1 MLSECAALTV
11 IRGPR
16 GSGKTS
22 LLRTWIA
29 SARGGPEPIVTMP
42 TPQPTSDSD
51 SYWAEVERRID
62 AALTSPGERAV
73 VTLDDVDRLGDPTT
87 EERILASLHHH
98 ERLHVVVTT
107 RSAEVFSG
115 TGLLDLDHVAVPPDD
130 LLFTAQE
137 CRAALLARGIE
148 LPPHLW
154 KTVHDVT
161 SGFPPMVQAAIAV
174 IRSFGEL
181 DHGQELTRPAL
192 ERAIDRYVEHA
203 ILDDPEL
210 TDLREFIHT
219 IAAARTVT
227 ATAAEV
233 LTSADDVARLRE
245 LETAGVLIR
254 SPWPRDDEWTF
265 VAPVRDSLMRA
276 VRRAA
281 PEGPLRASS
290 DLAKWFRDGG
300 NPTAALEHAVEAQDW
315 DLAVGILK
323 ANWVELV
330 ARRFHLVRETLTS
343 IPAAAAEADLSI
355 RAGREL
361 FLRLGSDAT
370 QLPDPVPL
378 PVTGARSSDPG
389 GAADALAV
397 GTVQSLIQRVDGN
410 YADAADISSRMSAL
424 GDRLMATQYDEV
436 AWCLPLLRV
445 QWGVTHQLHGDL
457 GGASVQFRR
466 AFNSNRSIGSDF
478 VARNAAG
485 NLALNYA
492 LSGELGHAEA
502 WLDKERRYNDESAWV
517 TKMVR
522 VGGLVASA
530 LVAIDRMELDA
541 AAKVLAV
548 LGDLPDDE
556 ELWAFALYAQCQLA
570 LVTCQPETG
579 LDRIRRTTAVYDR
592 WLTTS
597 SLAAPLLAAA
607 EAELHLA
614 LGHGNETWMTLENAR
629 GRGPWTTIAHARME
643 LSSDRPNEVLADCA
657 RPAVSECPYPH
668 IRMES
673 ALLQAAAHLHLTNEI
688 QARTMLRRAVALF
701 DQTGMVRPFVSMPA
715 GWIARLSELDVEL
728 PPAWTSAV
736 PAPGAAVYPDRIQ
749 LVNLS
754 DRESAV
760 LDALVATPSVA
771 AIAEQLFVSQNTV
784 KTQLRSL
791 YRKLGV
797 HSRADALLTA
807 THLGLITREPEA

>member
-1 MLSECAALTV
+1 
-11 IRGPR
+11 
-16 GSGKTS
+16 
-22 LLRTWIA
+22 
-29 SARGGPEPIVTMP
+29 MP
-42 TPQPTSDSD
+42 TPHPTADSD
-51 SYWAEVERRID
+51 SYWAEVERRVD
-62 AALTSPGERAV
+62 AALTSSGERTVLA
-73 VTLDDVDRLGDPTT
+73 LDDVDRLDDPTIET
-87 EERILASLHHH
+87 RILASLHHH

-107 RSAEVFSG
+107 RTAEVFG
-115 TGLLDLDHVAVPPDD
+115 GAGLLDVDHAPIPPEE
-130 LLFTAQE
+130 LLFTAHE

-148 LPPHLW
+148 LPPHLS

-161 SGFPPMVQAAIAV
+161 SGFPPLVQAAMTV
-174 IRSFGEL
+174 MRPFSGL
-181 DHGQELTRPAL
+181 DHGRELPCRAL
-192 ERAIDRYVEHA
+192 EQAIDRYVEHA

-210 TDLREFIHT
+210 SGLREFLHT
-219 IAAARTVT
+219 IAAASTVT
-227 ATAAEV
+227 ATAAEL
-233 LTSADDVARLRE
+233 LTGDDDVAERLRE
-245 LETAGVLIR
+245 LETAGVLTR

-276 VRRAA
+276 VRRET
-281 PEGPLRASS
+281 PEGPLPASS
-290 DLAKWFRDGG
+290 DLAKWFRDRG
-300 NPTAALEHAVEAQDW
+300 NSSAALEHAVEAQDW
-315 DLAVGILK
+315 DLTIGILK

-330 ARRFHLVRETLTS
+330 SRRFHLVRETLTS
-343 IPAAAAEADLSI
+343 IPAEAADADLSI

-361 FLRLGSDAT
+361 FLTLGSDAT
-370 QLPDPVPL
+370 QLPDPASL
-378 PVTGARSSDPG
+378 PASSARSSDPAE
-389 GAADALAV
+389 AADALAV
-397 GTVQSLIQRVDGN
+397 GTVQSLIQRVNGN
-410 YADAADISSRMSAL
+410 FADAADIGSRMSAL
-424 GDRLMATQYDEV
+424 GDRLMAAQHDGV
-436 AWCLPLLRV
+436 AGCLPLLRV

-466 AFNSNRSIGSDF
+466 AYNSNRSIGSDF

-530 LVAIDRMELDA
+530 LVAIDRMELDV

-556 ELWAFALYAQCQLA
+556 ELWAFALYAHCQLA
-570 LVTCQPETG
+570 LVTCQPATG

-592 WLTTS
+592 WLTAS

-607 EAELHLA
+607 EADLHLA
-614 LGHGNETWMTLENAR
+614 LGHGNETWVTLENAP

-643 LSSDRPNEVLADCA
+643 LSSDRPGEVLADCA

-673 ALLQAAAHLHLTNEI
+673 ALLQAAAHLHLANEA
-688 QARTMLRRAVALF
+688 QAQTMLRRAVALF
-701 DQTGMVRPFVSMPA
+701 DQTGMVRPFVSLPA

-760 LDALVATPSVA
+760 LDALVSTPSVA
-771 AIAEQLFVSQNTV
+771 AIAGQLFVSQNTV

-807 THLGLITREPEA
+807 THLGLITRQPEA